1 MVMDRVAIVAWCWF
15 IVWTALGY
23 AVGAVLFATPLTG
36 AISGFSVALL
46 ATVAWPWV
54 MPEAINA
61 WMDDLPA

>member
-1 MVMDRVAIVAWCWF
+1 MVMDRMAIVAWCWF
-15 IVWTALGY
+15 ILWIALGY
-23 AVGAVLFATPLTG
+23 ATG
-36 AISGFSVALL
+36 ALLFGTPWTGGITGFWVALV